1 MKAQHSA
8 VSMEHGTPPAPV
20 ELARYAL
27 GSLDLDPASSTY
39 WNEHTVR
46 AGRFFDSRADGLRQ
60 RWAGNVWL
68 NPPGA
73 DETAG
78 TDSLVRPFWER
89 LIEHWRACALD
100 GAVYYGYSLEQLQML
115 QSSPWSPARCVVIVF
130 GARQRHLRRGPRN
143 GPPVPGDAPTHAN
156 FAALLPNMRFDSLAR
171 RQVERFLERGRTLGV
186 VTRPV

>member
-27 GSLDLDPASSTY
+27 GSIDLDPASSAY
-39 WNEHTVR
+39 WNEHTVKASRFYDRR
-46 AGRFFDSRADGLRQ
+46 ANGLRQ
-60 RWAGNVWL
+60 RWAGNTWL

-73 DETAG
+73 DEAAD

-89 LIEHWRACALD
+89 MVEHWRAGEIAGC
-100 GAVYYGYSLEQLQML
+100 YYGYSLEQLQLL
-115 QSSPWSPARCVVIVF
+115 QSSPWSPARCVVVF
-130 GARQRHLRRGPRN
+130 FSSRQRHLRRGPRN

-156 FAALLPNMRFDSLAR
+156 FAALLPSVRFDSLAR
-171 RQVERFLERGRTLGV
+171 RQVERFVERGRTLGQV
-186 VTRPV
+186 VRPL